1 MTKNEILEI
10 IGKLND
16 ELRTTVTAKEQSGE
30 ALRRLQIAASYYTGE
45 DRVISFEEIGKGLT
59 SKNDEIKIFTGW
71 KKFDEII
78 GGFRPQQLVVVS
90 ALTKSGKTSF
100 LMDLTS
106 RISAYTPLWLPYEE
120 SSEELVRKCLER
132 GLKPPVAF
140 SPAVMKS
147 TNMDWIER
155 RIVESIAK
163 NNTRVVVIDQLDFI
177 VPFGGDNRADRIGDT
192 MRKLKDLARKWGV
205 VIFLI
210 CHLQKTQM
218 DTQPT
223 LEDLRGS
230 SSIGQEADTVVILWR
245 EARREKGKM
254 VVTNNT
260 NVSVQA
266 NRRKGTTGNVEM
278 VYDNG
283 VFEESDWSVGVETSK
298 DFDF

>member
-10 IGKLND
+10 IGKLKT
-16 ELRTTVTAKEQSGE
+16 ELHKATEKTGMME
-30 ALRRLQIAASYYTGE
+30 ALERLKRSARYYEGE
-45 DRVISFEEIGKGLT
+45 DKVISFEDIGNNLAGQ
-59 SKNDEIKIFTGW
+59 NDEIKIFTGW
-71 KKFDEII
+71 KKFDGII

-132 GLKPPVAF
+132 GLKAPIAF

-147 TNMDWIER
+147 TKIDWIETK
-155 RIVESIAK
+155 IVESIAK
-163 NNTRVVVIDQLDFI
+163 YNTRVVVIDQLDFI

-192 MRKLKDLARKWGV
+192 MRKLKDLARKWEV

-230 SSIGQEADTVVILWR
+230 SAIGQEADTVIILWR

-260 NVSVQA
+260 NVSIQA
-266 NRRKGTTGNVEM
+266 NRRKGTTGNIDM
-278 VYDNG
+278 VYSNG
-283 VFEESDWSVGVETSK
+283 VFMESDWSVGVQAEK